1 MKSLLITL
9 YLAFIFATCTYA
21 QVVSNPSPN
30 VASFMVTKTFPSA
43 LPTGVPDITVPVY
56 NMTYEGLTVPIE
68 LSYNVNAVKP
78 DLHPSWVGLGW
89 SLIAGGAINRVVND
103 KPDDLLWYSYNA
115 HDKMPE
121 ITNVGYYYN
130 HAALSGSDWSSTTK
144 IEQYTDDWKGYES
157 PTGNMYHPDFKY
169 SFPAPFTV
177 KDYQPDEFAFSFLGY
192 SGTFYLNDAGQWQIR
207 CDKHFKVES
216 VINSDSGFTQFT
228 LTDPQGIKYIFGN
241 SAIEST
247 RQVFAGDE
255 QPYVNKTW
263 YLVEILFPNGKR
275 INFNYTPGNA
285 QVVASPLQKEYASG
299 TFPNQLYFLRLSCSV
314 INPVYLTSISTE
326 NHTITFKRSATN
338 DLAYTTAPFAGESH
352 YYGSF
357 ALSAYQ
363 NIYEAEDSWSSPYN
377 AVNVSPEYDW
387 YNLCTDTFLSPY
399 VTAYGYGPSQAQ
411 LAPLKTV
418 KGIKLDTISI
428 LNKATGAIQKFSFN
442 YIDTATE
449 RLKLL
454 SMKQSTP
461 ASAKISAY
469 NFAYDTTKISAYL
482 SEETD
487 TWGYYNGKTPQ
498 LTDTASFYASRAPD
512 SIYAKAEI
520 LTGVIYPTGGS
531 TIYDYELNTAS
542 KQYEFGLIGD
552 TTANFFVGG
561 LRIRKITHYKST
573 GAVADFTTY
582 TYNKPGSSLS
592 SGVLTGE
599 RILLYYKDTYTHAN
613 ANYTNAYFTSIYPS
627 ENQNGSH
634 IGYSYVTQHFSDGSS
649 TLSQF
654 SNFDTGTSH
663 EYYDEKPFNSV
674 DPHVGEP
681 SFISSKGFLRGKLL
695 DQKTYNTANTLLRER
710 AIDYNRI
717 YADSGYVRSLST
729 YGSFIPFGW
738 GYITGPGSQNFLGS
752 YIEYTV
758 NESQQPTFFY
768 GAAAKIYTYS
778 YLPTTETNKLFNNP
792 LHPIV
797 TTKTYTYDAAKLNL
811 LSTVTT
817 NSKGQAEET
826 DNLYPPNMVSLSRDP
841 SGVYAAMTASNVIS
855 PAIETTQKVNSTQTV
870 LNRTSYLQLDT
881 NLYKSDSVVVQYGAG
896 AAVTTMKYANY
907 DYLGN
912 PQTTLNKGVLPTSYI
927 YDATGQF
934 VVAKIENASSSNEVF
949 LEDFEHSDSGTT
961 GAGHSG
967 THYFLGDYLPDFHTP
982 GSRAYVIDFW
992 YHTTGNTWKYK
1003 KQPYVMHATLLPM
1016 GANALDDIR
1025 IYPADAEV
1033 TTYTNDPLAGLTSET
1048 DPRGNITYY
1057 EYDEFQ
1063 RLVNIKDQY
1072 GNIKTHYCYNYAG
1085 QETDCA
1091 VSTVLPPPPVP
1102 PATGIYARVEIS
1114 DVSVENSEDGDGG
1127 STSLQTGN
1135 VCIKLYADPDGT
1147 IPLTLSSDL
1156 NITLTETTQVND
1168 YVTGNS
1174 TDTEYAVYTIPAG
1187 NNSYCL
1193 GMMDLDDLINY
1204 LDEFGNVHYNESIY
1218 NYNLTSGSTIYTV
1231 IPTVYP

>member
-103 KPDDLLWYSYNA
+103 KPDDLLYCNLDAEDINKIPS
-115 HDKMPE
+115 

-130 HAALSGSDWSSTTK
+130 HAALSGSDWASTSK
-144 IEQYTDDWKGYES
+144 IEQYTDDWKSYES
-157 PTGNMYHPDFKY
+157 SSANMDHPDFKY
-169 SFPAPFTV
+169 LFPAPFTI
-177 KDYQPDEFAFSFLGY
+177 KDYQPDEFSFSFLGY

-207 CDKHFKVES
+207 CDKHFKLES
-216 VINSDSGFTQFT
+216 TITTNGFTRFT
-228 LTDPQGIKYIFGN
+228 LTDLEGIKYIFGD

-247 RQVFAGDE
+247 QQVFAGDE
-255 QPYVNKTW
+255 QRKIPKTW
-263 YLVEILFPNGKR
+263 YLVEVLFPNGKT
-275 INFNYTPGNA
+275 INFNYASGNA
-285 QVVASPLQKEYASG
+285 QVAAAPLKEQFDFSAGHY
-299 TFPNQLYFLRLSCSV
+299 YLRLSCSV
-314 INPVYLTSISTE
+314 AYPVYLTSITTE
-326 NHTITFKRSATN
+326 NHNIIFKHSDAN
-338 DLAYTTAPFAGESH
+338 DLAYTTAPFAGEVH
-352 YYGSF
+352 YYWS
-357 ALSAYQ
+357 LSTARD
-363 NIYEAEDSWSSPYN
+363 YEFNQYIDAKTVPHNSNDITPYAHWYDSY
-377 AVNVSPEYDW
+377 
-387 YNLCTDTFLSPY
+387 LLGFLPPY
-399 VTAYGYGPSQAQ
+399 VYYPNSTGMNAI
-411 LAPLKTV
+411 LDV
-418 KGIKLDTISI
+418 KGVKLDTVT
-428 LNKATGAIQKFSFN
+428 LVNKATGAIQNFSFN

-454 SMKQSTP
+454 SMKQSSP
-461 ASAKISAY
+461 ISAKASTYSFAY
-469 NFAYDTTKISAYL
+469 NTTKLPDYL
-482 SEETD
+482 SEKTD
-487 TWGYYNGKTPQ
+487 SWGYYNGKAPRLDSTQ
-498 LTDTASFYASRAPD
+498 AGFNQSRSPD
-512 SIYAKAEI
+512 STYAKAEV
-520 LTGVIYPTGGS
+520 LTGVTYPTGGS
-531 TIYDYELNTAS
+531 TTYDYELNTAS
-542 KQYEFGLIGD
+542 KQYEIGLISD

-561 LRIRKITHYKST
+561 LRIRKITNHKST
-573 GAVADFTTY
+573 GSVADFTTY

-592 SGVLTGE
+592 SGIAAGDGG
-599 RILLYYKDTYTHAN
+599 LLWESYSLGPGDYS
-613 ANYTNAYFTSIYPS
+613 TNPVPVGYSEAYFTSIYPG
-627 ENQNGSH
+627 ENQAGSH

-649 TLSQF
+649 TLNQF
-654 SNFDTGTSH
+654 SNFDT
-663 EYYDEKPFNSV
+663 
-674 DPHVGEP
+674 
-681 SFISSKGFLRGKLL
+681 SSKYQDELPINAINYGLVNIITSKSFLRGKLL
-695 DQKTYNTANTLLRER
+695 DQKTYNAANVPLSEKT
-710 AIDYNRI
+710 IHYSHI
-717 YADSGYVRSLST
+717 YADSGYVRSMST
-729 YGSFIPFGW
+729 YCQFDSFYWDNIENSQSIYWPF
-738 GYITGPGSQNFLGS
+738 P
-752 YIEYTV
+752 YTQYYV
-758 NESQQPTFFY
+758 TEPQLPADYY
-768 GAAAKIYTYS
+768 GQAAKIYTYS
-778 YLPTTETNKLFNNP
+778 YLPVTETDKLFNNP
-792 LHPIV
+792 LHPVV
-797 TTKTYTYDAAKLNL
+797 TTKTYTYDTAKLNL

-817 NSKGQAEET
+817 NSKGQTEET
-826 DNLYPPNMVSLSRDP
+826 DNLYPPDMVNRNRDP
-841 SGVYAAMTASNVIS
+841 GGVYAAMTTANDIS
-855 PAIETTQKVNSTQTV
+855 PVIESTRKVNGTQTV
-870 LNRTSYLQLDT
+870 FNSTSYKQPYI
-881 NLYKSDSVVVQYGAG
+881 NIFRPDSTLVQYGTG
-896 AAVTTMKYANY
+896 SAVISTKYTSYDGYGNLTTA
-907 DYLGN
+907 
-912 PQTTLNKGVLPTSYI
+912 LNKGVLPTSYI

-1003 KQPYVMHATLLPM
+1003 KQPYVMHATLLPV

-1091 VSTVLPPPPVP
+1091 VSTVLPPPQVP

-1127 STSLQTGN
+1127 STSFQTGN

-1168 YVTGNS
+1168 YVAGNS